1 VEISLDAL
9 KYNLLSF
16 RSLLPKHIR
25 IMAVVKADA
34 YGHGAV
40 QVARTASLCGVEDFA
55 VATLDEALELREAG
69 ITARILVLGY
79 TSPAGIAI
87 AAQSGIALTVFAREG
102 LEAIRAWL
110 QEAGSAGGEGGAVLR
125 IHIKLDTG
133 MGRLGLHDE
142 AEAIRLIDEALQLPG
157 VEVEGLFTH
166 YAKADEADKSYTNEQ
181 HRRFTRVVEQFQQ
194 RRIEFPYLHAG
205 NSATAIDS
213 PELTYNTVR
222 LGIAMYGL
230 YPSAE
235 VNRQAI
241 ELKPMF
247 SLKTSVVQVKTL
259 PPGSGVSYGAIY
271 RTAAE
276 ERIATLPIGYADGF
290 TRRLTSSVQAIIRG
304 HKVPVVGRICMDQ
317 CMINVSGVPDVEPGD
332 EVVLIGRQGDAAITA
347 DDLADQLDTINYEIV
362 CMISSR
368 VPRIYRG

>member
-9 KYNLLSF
+9 KFNLQSF
-16 RSLLPKHIR
+16 RSLLPKTIR

-40 QVARTASLCGVEDFA
+40 PVARTASLCGVEDLA
-55 VATLDEALELREAG
+55 VATLEEALELREAG

-87 AAQSGIALTVFAREG
+87 AARRGITLTVFAREG
-102 LEAIRAWL
+102 LEAIRAWRN
-110 QEAGSAGGEGGAVLR
+110 EAVGGGKGEAALR

-142 AEAIRLIDEALQLPG
+142 AEAIRLIEEALELPG
-157 VEVEGLFTH
+157 VAVEGLFTH
-166 YAKADEADKSYTNEQ
+166 YAKADETDKSYTIEQ
-181 HRRFTRVVEQFQQ
+181 HRRFTRVVEHFQQ
-194 RRIEFPYLHAG
+194 RHIEFPYLHAG
-205 NSATAIDS
+205 NSATAIDC
-213 PELTYNTVR
+213 PELAYNLVR

-230 YPSAE
+230 YPSDE
-235 VNRQAI
+235 VNRRAI
-241 ELKPMF
+241 ELKPML
-247 SLKTSVVQVKTL
+247 SLKTAVVQVKTL

-271 RTAAE
+271 RTSAE

-290 TRRLTSSVQAIIRG
+290 TRRLTGSAQALIRG

-317 CMINVSGVPDVEPGD
+317 CMINVTGVPDVEPGD
-332 EVVLIGRQGDAAITA
+332 EVVLIGRQADEAITA
-347 DDLADQLDTINYEIV
+347 DDLAAQLDTINYEIP
-362 CMISSR
+362 CMIGSR
-368 VPRIYRG
+368 VPRIYTG